1 MITTKEFK
9 TVHNLSDSSFK
20 RLRETVQKRYP
31 DRSLVKRVNGQDW
44 EILELELFLEVL
56 GEKKTKSET
65 PSESEASGLAVR
77 TEIVETGIQ
86 VPTDDDFSMLDSVL
100 AEFVPAKPEPFTP
113 INLNGSQAELM
124 QSVQELAQ
132 KAQRLKVENEQKL
145 AALQTRKA
153 MNQKLELAVRAL
165 QDNIQGQA
173 EIDQAIQEEAKQVL
187 AQEMALKKLLGND
200 Q

>member
-9 TVHNLSDSSFK
+9 TAHNLSDSSFK
-20 RLRETVQKRYP
+20 RLRETVQTRYP
-31 DRSLVKRVNGQDW
+31 DRPLVKRLNGQDW

-56 GEKKTKSET
+56 GEKKPKPDTET
-65 PSESEASGLAVR
+65 SALALQ
-77 TEIVETGIQ
+77 TEVIETGIQ
-86 VPTDDDFSMLDSVL
+86 IPTDDDFSMLDGL
-100 AEFVPAKPEPFTP
+100 IAEFVPAKPEPFAP
-113 INLNGSQAELM
+113 IHLNGSQAELM

-132 KAQRLKVENEQKL
+132 KAQRLKLENEQKL

-165 QDNIQGQA
+165 QDNIQDQT

-187 AQEMALKKLLGND
+187 AQESALKKLLGNG
-200 Q
+200 